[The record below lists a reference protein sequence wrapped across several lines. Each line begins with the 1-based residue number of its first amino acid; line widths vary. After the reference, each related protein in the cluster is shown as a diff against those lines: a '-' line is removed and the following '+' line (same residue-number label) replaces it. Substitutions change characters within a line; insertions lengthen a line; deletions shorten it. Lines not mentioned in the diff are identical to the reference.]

1 MNGNQAAIQQLDLRD
16 IHEPAAPNA
25 WPPASGW
32 WLLAMLISAALV
44 LLGHRAWRHWR
55 RVRRRERIL
64 RELDDLRAQPCG
76 PRLIGGV
83 SALLKRVA
91 LSRFP
96 RLDVAALT
104 GSDWLAFLDHTGGD
118 GGFQQG
124 VGKVLADGAYAP
136 APECDVDA
144 LLTLARTWLRRNT

>member
-1 MNGNQAAIQQLDLRD
+1 MNGTQTAIKQLDLRD
-16 IHEPAAPNA
+16 IHVPADPTV

-32 WLLAMLISAALV
+32 WLMALLVLLALV
-44 LLGHRAWRHWR
+44 LLGRRGWRYWR

-64 RELDDLRAQPCG
+64 RELDGLHGQPCG
-76 PRLIGGV
+76 ARLIGGV

-104 GSDWLAFLDHTGGD
+104 GAEWLAFLDRTGGH

-124 VGKVLADGAYAP
+124 VGRVLADGAYAP
-136 APECDVDA
+136 RPDCDAEA
-144 LLTLARTWLRRNT
+144 LLKLARSWLRRNT

>member
-1 MNGNQAAIQQLDLRD
+1 MNANQPAIEQLDLRD
-16 IHEPAAPNA
+16 IHVPVAPSA

-32 WLLAMLISAALV
+32 WLLALLVLVALV
-44 LLGHRAWRHWR
+44 LLGRRGWRHWR

-64 RELDDLRAQPCG
+64 RELNDLHGQPCG

-104 GSDWLAFLDHTGGD
+104 GSDWLAFLDRTGGD
-118 GGFQQG
+118 GGFQRG
-124 VGKVLADGAYAP
+124 VGRVLAEGPYAP
-136 APECDVDA
+136 APECDADA